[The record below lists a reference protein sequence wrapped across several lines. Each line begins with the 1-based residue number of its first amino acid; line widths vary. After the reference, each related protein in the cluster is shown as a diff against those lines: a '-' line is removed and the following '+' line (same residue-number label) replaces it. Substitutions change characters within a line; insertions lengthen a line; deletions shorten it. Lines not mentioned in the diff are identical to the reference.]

1 MGNVWC
7 KVRSHV
13 RHVRCMFW
21 VVRGR
26 SGYVRGTAQGGSW
39 ATACMCMSPLRRLPR
54 MLGLLARGPMQ
65 LSSNICRGACCRFK
79 QLLGMLRGLHVDPL
93 RRDHM
98 SKMLLGCYGD
108 ATGMQLGIGRGYGV
122 LHVGPLDRMS
132 SKLRGWCHRA
142 RHWGHL

>member
-1 MGNVWC
+1 MSWAMSGAKSEVTFG
-7 KVRSHV
+7 R
-13 RHVRCMFW
+13 VRCMSG

-65 LSSNICRGACCRFK
+65 LSSNLCRGACCRFK
-79 QLLGMLRGLHVDPL
+79 RCGVCMLIYCAGITCLKCNWDATVYRLRG
-93 RRDHM
+93 
-98 SKMLLGCYGD
+98 CN
-108 ATGMQLGIGRGYGV
+108 IGRGYGV